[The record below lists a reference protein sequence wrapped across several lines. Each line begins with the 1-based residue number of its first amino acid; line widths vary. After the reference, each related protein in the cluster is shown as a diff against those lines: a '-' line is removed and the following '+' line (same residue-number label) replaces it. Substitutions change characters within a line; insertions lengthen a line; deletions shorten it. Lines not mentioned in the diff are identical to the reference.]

1 MGIKKLPIQQFLKNI
16 YLSGGGEISFGER
29 RGAAYGLAGFVKGLG
44 ILSLKQ
50 LDIMGKLTNA
60 VTDKKQPKAR
70 YGYFILLFFKFSLFK
85 LADLMRSI
93 KTNGASRNPET
104 CCCCFVVL

>member
-1 MGIKKLPIQQFLKNI
+1 MYFQWEFICQTLQISDWLGIKKLPIQQFFKNI

-70 YGYFILLFFKFSLFK
+70 YGYFDFPIMFLEV
-85 LADLMRSI
+85 
-93 KTNGASRNPET
+93 SR
-104 CCCCFVVL
+104 F

>member
-1 MGIKKLPIQQFLKNI
+1 M

-70 YGYFILLFFKFSLFK
+70 
-85 LADLMRSI
+85 
-93 KTNGASRNPET
+93 
-104 CCCCFVVL
+104 

>member
-1 MGIKKLPIQQFLKNI
+1 MIDGGFLSEAANLGLVGHIKASYSFIFLNF

-70 YGYFILLFFKFSLFK
+70 YAYIDFSIVFL
-85 LADLMRSI
+85 
-93 KTNGASRNPET
+93 
-104 CCCCFVVL
+104 

>member
-1 MGIKKLPIQQFLKNI
+1 MGIKKLPIQQFFGNI

-70 YGYFILLFFKFSLFK
+70 YGYFSLLFFKFSLFFFSK
-85 LADLMRSI
+85 LL
-93 KTNGASRNPET
+93 
-104 CCCCFVVL
+104 

>member
-1 MGIKKLPIQQFLKNI
+1 MGIKKLPIQQFFKNI

-70 YGYFILLFFKFSLFK
+70 YGYFILLFFKFSLFF
-85 LADLMRSI
+85 
-93 KTNGASRNPET
+93 
-104 CCCCFVVL
+104 CFLNYCENLYNCPIFLSF

>member
-1 MGIKKLPIQQFLKNI
+1 MGIKKLPIQQFFKNI

-70 YGYFILLFFKFSLFK
+70 YGYFSLLNIFQIFTVFFLNYSENLYNCPFFLSF
-85 LADLMRSI
+85 
-93 KTNGASRNPET
+93 
-104 CCCCFVVL
+104 